1 VAILLKLKGYA
12 EVLLA
17 VIVAIGGAFLWG
29 KLKGD
34 SATKIKD
41 VEAQAKAVTKA
52 NQQQSQTR
60 QEVDNA
66 VSKLSKPTVPAPL
79 PTAAQQDPLGPADAQ
94 PVATADP
101 HTATGILRDQW
112 SSID

>member
-1 VAILLKLKGYA
+1 MVALLLKLKGYG

-41 VEAQAKAVTKA
+41 VEVQAKAVTKA

-60 QEVDNA
+60 QEVDDA
-66 VSKLSKPTVPAPL
+66 VSKLPKPTVPAPL
-79 PTAAQQDPLGPADAQ
+79 PVANPSNAQSIGA
-94 PVATADP
+94 ADP
-101 HTATGILRDQW
+101 GSAAGQLQNGWTGSD
-112 SSID
+112 